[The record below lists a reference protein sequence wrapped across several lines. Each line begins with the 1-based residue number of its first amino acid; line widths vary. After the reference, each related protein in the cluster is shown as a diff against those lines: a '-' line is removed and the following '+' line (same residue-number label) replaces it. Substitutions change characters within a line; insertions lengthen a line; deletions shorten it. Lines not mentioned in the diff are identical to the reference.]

1 MWCVAFEDISN
12 CNVCYADPSLTLA
25 VLSSTTRLP
34 NIDPYNTFTITCTA
48 TAPMGVIESK
58 TFTWKRTGG
67 LGGSCGSFS
76 EVVENDTFQITN
88 TNVAEPVS
96 TSVLTVTE
104 TTAAVWRYCCQAT
117 LLSVPVTSG
126 EVPVTVTGECVIPT
140 ESKFLYFVLQV
151 IYIYLPHFV
160 V

>member
-1 MWCVAFEDISN
+1 M
-12 CNVCYADPSLTLA
+12 
-25 VLSSTTRLP
+25 LSSTTRLP
-34 NIDPYNTFTITCTA
+34 NVDPYNTFTLTCTA

-58 TFTWKRTGG
+58 IFTWRRRIGSGG
-67 LGGSCGSFS
+67 PCDSFS
-76 EVVENDTFQITN
+76 VVIYSSIFQIVN
-88 TNVAEPVS
+88 SNVNQPVS

-104 TTAAVWRYCCQAT
+104 TTAAEWRYCCQAS
-117 LLSVPVTSG
+117 LLGVTGNSD

-140 ESKFLYFVLQV
+140 GSKFLYFVVQV

>member
-1 MWCVAFEDISN
+1 MVCRYQFACN

-34 NIDPYNTFTITCTA
+34 NVDPYNTFTLTCTA

-58 TFTWKRTGG
+58 IFTWRRRSGS
-67 LGGSCGSFS
+67 GGSCGSFS
-76 EVVENDTFQITN
+76 VVINSGIFQIVN
-88 TNVAEPVS
+88 SNVNQPVS

-104 TTAAVWRYCCQAT
+104 TTAAEWRYCCQAS
-117 LLSVPVTSG
+117 LLGVTG
-126 EVPVTVTGECVIPT
+126 NDEVSVTVTGECVIPT
-140 ESKFLYFVLQV
+140 DSKFLYFVVQV